1 MAIPRKQLVVASTS
15 THFPNETTQA
25 AEGPAAKAL
34 NHQEPEMLSEPD
46 ADEGGSTHFQNNQP
60 NTKESRKVN
69 ASGSKPKKAKTKA
82 GIDDFDGESDA
93 DAVEGPD
100 ADADF
105 PAGDE
110 DAVEATMDDDCCEV
124 GQQDTQHMPNDEDP
138 AAGYLTTGG
147 ELPEEFEDNEFEAED
162 DEVDAS
168 DAELEDNS
176 GSTPQSLLEVD
187 DDWDTEAGVVHAEFE
202 DEEEEVEEEP
212 EDTEE
217 EIEVASGDDSMD
229 LVDVDGMEDE
239 GDDVEFAT
247 AGLKV
252 WAIKANRI
260 VATLNKKTAVAAG
273 HGDVYLSDQ
282 FQDVVGIEMS
292 KHGLRAGLRNMGFAL
307 AKVNLASNAVLNKRV
322 EAKTKKVTAAIRR
335 NSQSTNAAMQ
345 QCLAIAAVGINR
357 HYFKDTRNE
366 LRAALEEELVA
377 AGVRNGQRLV
387 RRIFASKGV
396 EYAKAILMLANKLSD
411 MPEVT
416 RNHFASALDLTNDG
430 EIDDDEE
437 FGDSASPDFQSETIG
452 SDEEEFDD
460 DMEDELESPNTVSAA
475 LANPQYKKTVTAK
488 KAGYSLTA
496 TAVLNG
502 DVPFPFLNM

>member
-25 AEGPAAKAL
+25 AEGPAATAL

-46 ADEGGSTHFQNNQP
+46 ADEGGSTHFQNNKP
-60 NTKESRKVN
+60 NTKESRKMN
-69 ASGSKPKKAKTKA
+69 AAAKAKAKAKTKA
-82 GIDDFDGESDA
+82 GIDDFDGEPDP

-105 PAGDE
+105 PAGDV
-110 DAVEATMDDDCCEV
+110 DAAVEGDDEV
-124 GQQDTQHMPNDEDP
+124 GQQDTQHMPNDVDP
-138 AAGYLTTGG
+138 AAGYLTVGG
-147 ELPEEFEDNEFEAED
+147 EGEVPEEFEDNEFEAED

-168 DAELEDNS
+168 DAELDDNN

-187 DDWDTEAGVVHAEFE
+187 DDWDTEAGVVQAEFE

-212 EDTEE
+212 SDVEE
-217 EIEVASGDDSMD
+217 EIETASGDDSMD

-260 VATLNKKTAVAAG
+260 VATLSKKTAVAAG

-282 FQDVVGIEMS
+282 FQDVVSIEMS
-292 KHGLRAGLRNMGFAL
+292 KHGLRAGLRNMGFSL

-357 HYFKDTRNE
+357 QYFKDTRNE

-377 AGVRNGQRLV
+377 AGMRNGQRLV

-437 FGDSASPDFQSETIG
+437 FGDTASPDFQSETIG

-460 DMEDELESPNTVSAA
+460 EGMEDELESPNTVSAA

-496 TAVLNG
+496 AAVLNG